1 MRTKTRSFPLI
12 LIQYMFSNKYTH
24 AHIVQILTVRHFCL
38 PHCVQYHVL
47 TPRHRNIYTY
57 IQSNHFKASLY
68 INMSIFILSSPQ
80 VDGGRYISIIIWT
93 YISIIILAH
102 ILKRFYQRWQKLG
115 LSWEKFGATWLLSD
129 MYICIYICIWIWSFH
144 RYIYIC
150 R

>member
-80 VDGGRYISIIIWT
+80 GGW
-93 YISIIILAH
+93 
-102 ILKRFYQRWQKLG
+102 
-115 LSWEKFGATWLLSD
+115 WE
-129 MYICIYICIWIWSFH
+129 IYIYYHMDI
-144 RYIYIC
+144 YIYYHISTYSQKILSAMTET
-150 R
+150 RVVLRKVRSDLTFE